1 MIKVKVRS
9 SKDKESFYIG
19 VYNSEGKPVIKIG
32 TTNNLKRR
40 EAEHKKG
47 ICKLKNYPGT
57 DYRTLW
63 ELKLSKANTLKV
75 EEQMRRK
82 MKEHPSLRFI
92 AKDRFA
98 IESEVPEIE
107 LTVRKTYKIPLGEL
121 LK

>member
-1 MIKVKVRS
+1 MIKVKVKS

-19 VYNSEGKPVIKIG
+19 VYNSEGKQVIKIG

-40 EAEHKKG
+40 EAEHKRG

-63 ELKLSKANTLKV
+63 ELKLSKANALKV
-75 EEQMRRK
+75 EEQMRKK

-92 AKDRFA
+92 ANDRFA